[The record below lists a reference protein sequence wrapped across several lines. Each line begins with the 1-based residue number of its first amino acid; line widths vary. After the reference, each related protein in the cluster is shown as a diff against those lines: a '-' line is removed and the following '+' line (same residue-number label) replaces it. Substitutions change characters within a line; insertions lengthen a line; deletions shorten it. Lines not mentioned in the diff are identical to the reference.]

1 MNFTGRCPA
10 RIVAIS
16 GIVSLFFGTAH
27 GMPQQSSVPQN
38 GSDEVRA
45 FRITGTVVSATTGAP
60 LAQARISL
68 AETKNREN
76 VASLVTNDSGHFE
89 FSQLKA
95 GKFSLTGA
103 KRGYIS
109 SNFDQHEQY
118 STAIVTGP
126 GYAPENLVLR
136 LTPMAFISGQVFDEA
151 EEPIRNAQVIIF
163 REDHNAGMTRINRLS
178 ASVTDDRGYY
188 DFAQLRPANYFLS
201 VTAKPWYAIH
211 PPDASG
217 ITNASASQVSPGLD
231 VAYPTTY
238 YNGSSDSDS
247 ATPIEVKG
255 GDRLRIDLHLNPV
268 PALHLLVRVGE
279 GETNGALLR
288 KFPQLQKRV
297 FDSIDYQRIDFPHL
311 VAPGVYEL
319 TGIPAGRYT
328 VRIENPNTGEFEQ
341 SNDVDLIRNG
351 QSLNDSR
358 GEPVGS
364 LNLSLKMSGD
374 EPLPKQ
380 YSVSLLKS
388 ARRSV
393 AMQQGDSSGQVSF
406 QDLAPGKYA
415 IYVTNS
421 TMPPVSVERTTSP
434 AGDSLG
440 HDVTVS
446 PGTAVDLT
454 AYLSAGM
461 VDIEGVV
468 QIKDKSVAGVMVA
481 LVPKDAEAHTEL
493 FRRDQSDFDGTFI
506 LRGVIPGSYTVVAV
520 QNAWGFD
527 WQKPSVLQQ
536 FIQHGQSVNID
547 GKTRGTLHLPRPVE
561 VQQR

>member
-1 MNFTGRCPA
+1 MNFTGRRPA
-10 RIVAIS
+10 RIVAMS
-16 GIVSLFFGTAH
+16 GLVSLFFGMAH
-27 GMPQQSSVPQN
+27 GMQEQRPVAQN
-38 GSDEVRA
+38 GSDEVGA
-45 FRITGTVVSATTGAP
+45 FQITGTVVSATTGAP
-60 LAQARISL
+60 LAQARVSL

-89 FSQLKA
+89 FSKLEA
-95 GKFSLTGA
+95 GKFALTGA

-109 SNFDQHEQY
+109 SNYDQHEQY

-126 GYAPENLVLR
+126 GYGPENLVLR
-136 LTPMAFISGQVFDEA
+136 LTPMALISGQVFDEA
-151 EEPIRNAQVIIF
+151 EEPIRNAQVVLF

-178 ASVTDDRGYY
+178 SSVTDDRGYY

-201 VTAKPWYAIH
+201 VTAKPWYAVH

-217 ITNASASQVSPGLD
+217 TTNGSASQVSPGLD

-255 GDRLRIDLHLNPV
+255 GDRLRIDLRLNPV
-268 PALHLLVRVGE
+268 PALHVLVRVGE
-279 GETNGALLR
+279 GEGNGGLFR
-288 KFPQLQKRV
+288 KFPQLRKRV
-297 FDSIDYQRIDFPHL
+297 FDSIDYQRIDFPRL

-328 VRIENPNTGEFEQ
+328 VRVEDPNTGEFEQ

-358 GEPVGS
+358 GEAVGS
-364 LNLSLKMSGD
+364 LSLSLRMSGD

-380 YSVSLLKS
+380 YSVSLLNT
-388 ARRSV
+388 ARRPV
-393 AMQQGDSSGQVSF
+393 AVQQGDPSGQVSF

-415 IYVTNS
+415 IYINSVT
-421 TMPPVSVERTTSP
+421 PRLSVDRTSSP
-434 AGDSLG
+434 AGDSFG

-446 PGTAVDLT
+446 PGAAVNLT
-454 AYLSAGM
+454 AYLSTGM

-468 QIKDKSVAGVMVA
+468 QTKDKSVAGVMVA

-506 LRGVIPGSYTVVAV
+506 LAGVIPGSYTVVAV
-520 QNAWGFD
+520 QDAWGFD
-527 WQKPSVLQQ
+527 WLKPSVLQR
-536 FIQHGQSVNID
+536 FIEHGQSVNI
-547 GKTRGTLHLPRPVE
+547 GEKARGTLHLPRPVE

>member
-1 MNFTGRCPA
+1 MNFAARRPA

-16 GIVSLFFGTAH
+16 GLVCWFFGMAH
-27 GMPQQSSVPQN
+27 GMPQQSSLPQN
-38 GSDEVRA
+38 GSDEVGA

-60 LAQARISL
+60 LAQARVSL

-89 FSQLKA
+89 FSRLKA
-95 GKFSLTGA
+95 GKFALTGA

-109 SNFDQHEQY
+109 SNYDQHEQY

-136 LTPMAFISGQVFDEA
+136 LTPMALISGQVFDEA
-151 EEPIRNAQVIIF
+151 EEPIRNAQVVIF
-163 REDHNAGMTRINRLS
+163 REDHNGGMTRINRLS
-178 ASVTDDRGYY
+178 SSVTDDRGYY

-211 PPDASG
+211 PADASG
-217 ITNASASQVSPGLD
+217 ITNGSASQVSPGLD

-238 YNGSSDSDS
+238 FNGSSDSDS

-255 GDRLRIDLHLNPV
+255 ADRLRIDLRLNPV
-268 PALHLLVRVGE
+268 PALHVLVRVGE
-279 GETNGALLR
+279 GEPSAALFR

-328 VRIENPNTGEFEQ
+328 VRIADPNTGEFEQ
-341 SNDVDLIRNG
+341 SNDVDLSRNG

-364 LNLSLKMSGD
+364 LSLSLRMPGD

-380 YSVSLLKS
+380 YSVSLLNS
-388 ARRSV
+388 GRRPV
-393 AMQQGDSSGQVSF
+393 AVQQGDPSGQVSF

-415 IYVTNS
+415 IYVNS
-421 TMPPVSVERTTSP
+421 VTPRLFVDRITAP

-446 PGTAVDLT
+446 PGAAVNLT

-468 QIKDKSVAGVMVA
+468 QTKDKAVAGVMVA
-481 LVPKDAEAHTEL
+481 LVPKDAEANTEL

-506 LRGVIPGSYTVVAV
+506 LPSVIPGSYTVVAV
-520 QNAWGFD
+520 QDAWGFD
-527 WQKPSVLQQ
+527 WLKPSVLQR
-536 FIQHGQSVNID
+536 FIQRGESVNI
-547 GKTRGTLHLPRPVE
+547 GEKARGTLHLPRPVE